1 MFDASFVAAVPEG
14 FEGTLREGVLPWQP
28 ISVLVSDIV
37 SPSSLLSNDVVLV
50 LGIQIL
56 GFAGQHVA
64 SDQVSSDAARSGITV
79 KYVAQ

>member
-37 SPSSLLSNDVVLV
+37 SPSSLLLNDVVLV

-56 GFAGQHVA
+56 GFAGQTWLA
-64 SDQVSSDAARSGITV
+64 IRSPVTRP
-79 KYVAQ
+79 AQGLQ